1 MRFSGFRVHRMKFS
15 CRFLIAGLLPVL
27 ASAQGFD
34 NSSLTGRYHFVHL
47 LASVGAD
54 GRATDAR
61 NLGGSIT
68 FDGDGG
74 YTFQG
79 RLGQRNGLPEG
90 SEGAGTYSVQTNAFL
105 TMTNPIETGLR
116 INGRIGAGSEAV
128 LGASTEATDG
138 SYDIFVAVKAPDG
151 GISNGT
157 LNGAYSAA
165 TMVLPDGNDSSLTT
179 AFLRLTA
186 DGGGSFT
193 QATAIGHGANAQ
205 EVNVEQVISNATYL
219 LNGDGT
225 GTASFGTG
233 ASLVTGERDIFVS
246 SGGNYLIGFSTGA
259 GGREILLAVKNF
271 SASATNA
278 TWNGSYWIAEI
289 LVEVGINA
297 EGLVNS
303 YTSATGALRANGD
316 GAAPV
321 SQRQKFDGLPLD
333 FGAIQFYRMDS
344 DSSGNLAAFLDPLI
358 SNVAIGAPAEGQPGG
373 FVGAQVLAENDIS
386 RQHGVFFG
394 IRMPDISG
402 DGVFLSPLGVVNAAS
417 FAPPTYPVSGGTLIS
432 LFGSGLAPSVEQAQ
446 AIPLPTILGGVSVTI
461 NGVAAPLLFV
471 SGGQIN
477 LQVPFATSGTS
488 ATITLNNNGT
498 TSNEVIVP
506 VAQTSPGIFSV
517 DGTGFGPGTVVHS
530 DFSLVS
536 EALPAAPNETVV
548 IFLTGLG
555 PLDPSIADG
564 APGPEAEPFS
574 RTTENIQVLFGGE
587 AGTVLFSGAAPGF
600 VGLYQMNV
608 TIPNPVVVGAAAPI
622 AIFSGN
628 AFSCFTDIA
637 IGI

>member
-1 MRFSGFRVHRMKFS
+1 MRSSGFRVHRMKFS
-15 CRFLIAGLLPVL
+15 CRFLIASLLSVL

-34 NSSLTGRYHFVHL
+34 NSSLAGRYHFVHL

-61 NLGGSIT
+61 NLGGAIT
-68 FDGDGG
+68 FDGNGG

-79 RLGQRNGLPEG
+79 RLGQGNGAPEA
-90 SEGAGTYSVQTNAFL
+90 SEGAGTYAVQTNAFATL
-105 TMTNPIETGLR
+105 TNPIENGLQ
-116 INGRIGAGSEAV
+116 INARVGAGAEVV

-138 SYDIFVAVKAPDG
+138 SYDLFVAVKAPDA
-151 GISNGT
+151 GISNAT
-157 LNGAYSAA
+157 LNGAYSGASLA
-165 TMVLPDGNDSSLTT
+165 LPNGSDSALAT
-179 AFLRLTA
+179 AFLRLVA
-186 DGGGSFT
+186 DGSGAFSE
-193 QATAIGHGANAQ
+193 ASAIGHGVNAQ
-205 EVNVEQVISNATYL
+205 DVNVEQNITNATYV

-225 GTASFGTG
+225 GTASFGSS
-233 ASLVTGERDIFVS
+233 ASLATGERDIFVS

-259 GGREILLAVKNF
+259 GGRDILLAVKNF
-271 SASATNA
+271 SASANNA
-278 TWNGSYWIAEI
+278 SWKGSYWMAEI
-289 LVEVGINA
+289 LVEVGINV

-303 YTSATGALRANGD
+303 YTSATGALGPNGD

-321 SQRQKFDGLPLD
+321 SQRQRFDGLPLD

-344 DSSGNLAAFLDPLI
+344 DSTGNLAAFVDPLI
-358 SNVAIGAPAEGQPGG
+358 SNIAIGAPGDEQPGG

-402 DGVFLSPLGVVNAAS
+402 EGVFLSPLGVVNAAS

-432 LFGSGLAPSVEQAQ
+432 AFGSGLAPSAERAQ
-446 AIPLPTILGGVSVTI
+446 AIPLPKTLGGVSVTV

-471 SGGQIN
+471 SAGQIN

-488 ATITLNNNGT
+488 ATIVLNNNGT
-498 TSNEVIVP
+498 MSNEVIVP

-536 EALPAAPNETVV
+536 EALPAAANETVV

-587 AGTVLFSGAAPGF
+587 AGTVLFSGAAPRF
-600 VGLYQMNV
+600 VGLYQINV
-608 TIPNPVVVGAAAPI
+608 TIPNPVVVGAAVPI